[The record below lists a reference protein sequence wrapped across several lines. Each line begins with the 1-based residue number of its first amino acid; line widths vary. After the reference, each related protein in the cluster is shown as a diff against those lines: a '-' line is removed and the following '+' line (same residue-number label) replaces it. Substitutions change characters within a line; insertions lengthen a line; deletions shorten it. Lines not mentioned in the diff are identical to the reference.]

1 MNKDPRRVLIIA
13 TPVMGDVLLCT
24 PLMRSIRAAWPETAI
39 DVLTR
44 PGGAAVLE
52 GNPDVDDVI
61 ELHKK
66 PPPHKLIGFLFSR
79 FRKYD
84 VVLSNSASDR
94 AFGYSL
100 IMGKQ
105 RYSLVWRL
113 HSNLGIKQR
122 FYDGW
127 VDVDEDRYHTIPQ
140 NLKLIDTFGIE
151 QLREV
156 TLPRTSDA
164 AERLVACLGRDWESR
179 PYAVLHADTAAPI
192 KRWNRNGWHETIAY
206 LARRGLRVLVTGGPA
221 DADRAYIDETL
232 GLPAAGA
239 ESLAGK
245 LRLGDVTVLLESAS
259 VYVGVDTLITH
270 MAAAAGAPTIAI
282 FGPISPVKWGPWPQG
297 WKGGDTPWR
306 KDGSQRVG
314 NVSVV
319 RGVKQCQTCGEPGYV
334 KRLENCRKCLET
346 LNAAPVIAAIE
357 EQLGRPA

>member
-1 MNKDPRRVLIIA
+1 MSEQPRSALIIA
-13 TPVMGDVLLCT
+13 TPVMGDVLLST
-24 PLMRSIRAAWPETAI
+24 PLLKSIRAAWPDARI

-66 PPPHKLIGFLFSR
+66 PPPHKLLGFLFSR

-100 IMGKQ
+100 IMGKR

-127 VDVDEDRYHTIPQ
+127 SDIDEERYHTIPQ
-140 NLKLIDTFGIE
+140 NLKLIDTSGIE
-151 QLREV
+151 QYRDV
-156 TLPRTSDA
+156 TLPRTTDA
-164 AERLVACLGRDWESR
+164 GERLRDCLGDDWAER

-192 KRWNRNGWHETIAY
+192 KRWNREGWQGTIDY
-206 LARRGLRVLVTGGPA
+206 LERRGLRALVTGGPTE
-221 DADRAYIDETL
+221 ADRAYVEETL
-232 GLPAAGA
+232 GLPGMGA

-245 LRLGDVTVLLESAS
+245 LRLGDVTVLLEGAA
-259 VYVGVDTLITH
+259 VYIGVDTLITH
-270 MAAAAGAPTIAI
+270 MAAAAGTPTIAI
-282 FGPISPVKWGPWPQG
+282 YGPISPVKWGPWPRG
-297 WKGGDTPWR
+297 FDGGDSPWQ

-314 NVSVV
+314 NVSIV
-319 RGVKQCQTCGEPGYV
+319 RGIKQCATCGEPGYV
-334 KRLENCRKCLET
+334 KRVENCRKCLDT
-346 LNAAPVIAAIE
+346 LEAGPVIAAIE
-357 EQLGRPA
+357 ALLDPST